1 MPFRVKCPSGHNL
14 MVPDSRAGKSV
25 RCPKCEAE
33 VQVPERMQPAEAPP
47 VVVSSSPAPSAVPPL
62 PADVLPPP
70 LPVSEVQSLI
80 PPPVINEPPIIT
92 LGVATS
98 KEDGSVPPMA
108 PPVAEPPVAVLPVIA
123 PEFAPAVIKTVSASA
138 QSLAVEETR
147 TTVPASTEVAI
158 TPPQSVVPTNSP
170 PTSTALPVPAEIAS
184 ISSAPRTTWMARM
197 ADWGSS
203 MPAAIETEISTRQWA
218 AQLAMGL
225 LIAAVFSCGPSAID
239 LVDYWKNPEEQF
251 VARWALLL
259 LALGCLQVAFAFY
272 VWQLADW
279 TSLWVLTILSLAVA
293 SGFAMMLGVILV
305 AGQESQLVA
314 ALQLQDRLIGNK
326 AQLWCLCMIAVYTV
340 LAFFAGR
347 ACTFWHRREQLLEAL
362 R

>member
-1 MPFRVKCPSGHNL
+1 

-33 VQVPERMQPAEAPP
+33 VQVPARMHPAEVPP
-47 VVVSSSPAPSAVPPL
+47 VVVSSAPDPSSVPSPPGE
-62 PADVLPPP
+62 VLPPP
-70 LPVSEVQSLI
+70 LPTGEVQPPP
-80 PPPVINEPPIIT
+80 PPPVLSDPPGIAS
-92 LGVATS
+92 GVATA
-98 KEDGSVPPMA
+98 KEDREVPPMA
-108 PPVAEPPVAVLPVIA
+108 PPVAQPPVSILPVSA
-123 PEFAPAVIKTVSASA
+123 PEIVPAAIATVSASA
-138 QSLAVEETR
+138 QALAKEESR
-147 TTVPASTEVAI
+147 APVPASSEVAVA
-158 TPPQSVVPTNSP
+158 PPPSVVPTNNPPASLASVPIPASASTSP
-170 PTSTALPVPAEIAS
+170 
-184 ISSAPRTTWMARM
+184 APNATWMARM

-203 MPAAIETEISTRQWA
+203 MPAAIEIEISTRQWA
-218 AQLAMGL
+218 GQLAVGL

-259 LALGCLQVAFAFY
+259 LALGCLQAAFAFY